1 MPQPQPHRRIID
13 LTDERGQ
20 AMPEYALLIA
30 FIALTVAAV
39 LPLFGLS
46 VSGLFSGFTAA
57 IGG

>member
-1 MPQPQPHRRIID
+1 MPQPLRRTID
-13 LTDERGQ
+13 FTNERGQ

-46 VSGLFSGFTAA
+46 VNGLFAGFTAA
-57 IGG
+57 FGG

>member
-1 MPQPQPHRRIID
+1 MPQPQPHRRTIH
-13 LTDERGQ
+13 LTDDRGQ

-46 VSGLFSGFTAA
+46 VSGLFAGFTAA
-57 IGG
+57 MGG

>member
-1 MPQPQPHRRIID
+1 MPQPHRTID
-13 LTDERGQ
+13 LTDQRGQ

-30 FIALTVAAV
+30 FVALTVAAV

-46 VSGLFSGFTAA
+46 VSGLFAGFTAA